1 MARSGLCTSVLSSVK
16 TGRGL
21 LSRLP
26 LSPALSRCS
35 VNVSPINV
43 VSFDYGSIDYAPHAP
58 NLPLLKNPPG
68 LPEEHTHPH
77 QGPQGPAGLCPLLS
91 TLRQASSSRPTA
103 FAYAIPSAYTIP
115 SARLESSLPWPL
127 SSQIRFP
134 LVEQFAFTSAVMVN
148 CVINCLTAT
157 SPHFLR
163 PGRAGLV
170 ICFLTLSPGT

>member
-43 VSFDYGSIDYAPHAP
+43 VSFDYGSVDYAPHAP

-68 LPEEHTHPH
+68 LPEEHTPPP
-77 QGPQGPAGLCPLLS
+77 GPTRPSWPLS
-91 TLRQASSSRPTA
+91 TLVHSPPGQLLPTHG
-103 FAYAIPSAYTIP
+103 ICLCRSLCQECCP
-115 SARLESSLPWPL
+115 ESSLPWPL